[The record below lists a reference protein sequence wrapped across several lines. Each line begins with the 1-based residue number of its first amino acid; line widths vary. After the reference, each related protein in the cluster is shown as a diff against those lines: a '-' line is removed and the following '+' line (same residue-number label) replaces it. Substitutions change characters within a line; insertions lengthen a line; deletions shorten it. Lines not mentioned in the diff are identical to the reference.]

1 VVELTNDHGQ
11 IAEAEL
17 LKLQKSGQFA
27 CKNKRRTN
35 SLCKHP
41 DVLSDNRQKGD
52 SVRGAITVTVTMTSI
67 LPVFKE
73 LFWLFIINGE
83 SERYKEDQYMI
94 VGVMKD

>member
-1 VVELTNDHGQ
+1 
-11 IAEAEL
+11 
-17 LKLQKSGQFA
+17 
-27 CKNKRRTN
+27 
-35 SLCKHP
+35 
-41 DVLSDNRQKGD
+41 
-52 SVRGAITVTVTMTSI
+52 MTSI